1 MDLRNRIRYI
11 RNIYGITQQNVAD
24 VLGVSKQYVTQ
35 IETDKLTATD
45 KRLEEVLNAV
55 YQAGEAKKQGRLE
68 QVIEDLKQQ
77 KQIKKNNQ
85 E

>member
-1 MDLRNRIRYI
+1 MTLRERIRYT
-11 RNIYGITQQNVAD
+11 RNIYNITQQNVAD

-55 YQAGEAKKQGRLE
+55 YKAGEAKKQGRLE

>member
-1 MDLRNRIRYI
+1 MTLRERIRYT
-11 RNIYGITQQNVAD
+11 RNIYNITQQNVAD
-24 VLGVSKQYVTQ
+24 ILGVSKQYITQ

-55 YQAGEAKKQGRLE
+55 YIVGEAKKQGRLE
-68 QVIEDLKQQ
+68 DVLNDLKQQ

>member
-1 MDLRNRIRYI
+1 MTLRERIRYT
-11 RNIYGITQQNVAD
+11 RNIYDITQQNVAD

-35 IETDKLTATD
+35 IETNKLTATD

-55 YQAGEAKKQGRLE
+55 YKVGELKKQGRLE
-68 QVIEDLKQQ
+68 DVLNDLKQQ
-77 KQIKKNNQ
+77 NKKNN

>member
-1 MDLRNRIRYI
+1 MTLRERIRYT
-11 RNIYGITQQNVAD
+11 RNIYDITQQNVAD

-35 IETDKLTATD
+35 IERDTLTATD

-55 YQAGEAKKQGRLE
+55 YKAGEAKKQGRLE

>member
-1 MDLRNRIRYI
+1 MTLRERIRYT
-11 RNIYGITQQNVAD
+11 RNIYNITQQNVAD

-68 QVIEDLKQQ
+68 QVIEDLKQN
-77 KQIKKNNQ
+77 KMNL

>member
-24 VLGVSKQYVTQ
+24 VLGCSKQYVTQ

-55 YQAGEAKKQGRLE
+55 YKAGEAKKQGRLE
-68 QVIEDLKQQ
+68 QVIEDLKQN
-77 KQIKKNNQ
+77 KKNN

>member
-1 MDLRNRIRYI
+1 MTLRERIRYT
-11 RNIYGITQQNVAD
+11 RNIYNITQQNVAD
-24 VLGVSKQYVTQ
+24 VLGVSKQYITQ

-45 KRLEEVLNAV
+45 KRLEDVLNAV
-55 YQAGEAKKQGRLE
+55 YEAGEAKKQGRLE

-77 KQIKKNNQ
+77 KQIKKNL

>member
-1 MDLRNRIRYI
+1 MTLRERIRYT
-11 RNIYGITQQNVAD
+11 RNIYNITQQNVAD